1 MDESMNVPDP
11 MEGAPAPEPAKPERI
26 TCTATNRQ
34 GKRCGKSPVPGAAV
48 CRMHG
53 GAAPQVKAKAEERLR
68 ALQAPALAALE
79 DLIENADAR
88 TRVKI
93 AEMVFDRTGLHPK
106 QTTQIEGAVS
116 IEQTNEWR
124 LVRQALVETLGAEHP
139 ELLER
144 FEARLYELQ
153 HP

>member
-1 MDESMNVPDP
+1 MSGPHGDI
-11 MEGAPAPEPAKPERI
+11 APQGERL
-26 TCTATNRQ
+26 TCTATAKGS
-34 GKRCGKSPVPGAAV
+34 GKRCQRAPIQGATV

-79 DLIENADAR
+79 ELIEQADPR

-124 LVRQALVETLGAEHP
+124 MVRQALVETVGAQHP
-139 ELLER
+139 ELLEA

>member
-1 MDESMNVPDP
+1 MTDP
-11 MEGAPAPEPAKPERI
+11 IETHDPKKPR
-26 TCTATNRQ
+26 CTATNRQ
-34 GKRCGKSPVPGAAV
+34 GGPCQRYPIRGAAV

-79 DLIENADAR
+79 ELIEQADPR

-124 LVRQALVETLGAEHP
+124 LVRQALVETVGAAHP
-139 ELLER
+139 DLLER

>member
-1 MDESMNVPDP
+1 MVSEPIQAKDP
-11 MEGAPAPEPAKPERI
+11 MRCVATARSGKQCGSRPIQGA
-26 TCTATNRQ
+26 T
-34 GKRCGKSPVPGAAV
+34 V

-53 GAAPQVKAKAEERLR
+53 GSAPQVKAKAEERLR

-79 DLIENADAR
+79 ELIEQADPR

-106 QTTQIEGAVS
+106 QTTELTGGISV
-116 IEQTNEWR
+116 EQTNEWR
-124 LVRQALVETLGAEHP
+124 LVRQALVETIGAEHP
-139 ELLER
+139 ELLEA
-144 FEARLYELQ
+144 FEARLYALQ